1 MHSLPRAA
9 TRGRS
14 FFTFLA
20 MTVFFIF
27 VISRDF
33 GYNPQM
39 KKLFLAFA
47 LLLFTST
54 TFAFTLTGTIADK
67 LDQTGLESVQIT
79 LDGKKKRASDDK
91 GVFTIPNI
99 DITAGNPAE
108 IVFSKDAYLDLAGT
122 ITQKKGALYFDGVR
136 FGSVKYKIPQG
147 GGVAIPD
154 PDATYTLPDIE
165 LLPNPVPIIRGK
177 ITAIRGRDEMEQ
189 DLIWSKVKIYAT
201 ENGELLEVDKETE
214 GEYTVLGYLGTE
226 ENPRDINMTFEYPGY
241 EDKEEYFEVKAK
253 IIDKDTDIVFTVP
266 TNASRMQENMEAM
279 TGFGCNELM
288 PKYLIGASCVENS
301 ELKGDASDVAMW
313 L

>member
-1 MHSLPRAA
+1 
-9 TRGRS
+9 
-14 FFTFLA
+14 
-20 MTVFFIF
+20 
-27 VISRDF
+27 
-33 GYNPQM
+33 
-39 KKLFLAFA
+39 
-47 LLLFTST
+47 
-54 TFAFTLTGTIADK
+54 
-67 LDQTGLESVQIT
+67 VQIT

-108 IVFSKDAYLDLAGT
+108 IVFSKDEYLDLAGT

-189 DLIWSKVKIYAT
+189 DILWDKVKIYAT

-214 GEYTVLGYLGTE
+214 GEYTVMGYLGTE

-241 EDKEEYFEVKAK
+241 EDKERDFEVKAK

-288 PKYLIGASCVENS
+288 PKYLIGASCAENS
-301 ELKGDASDVAMW
+301 ELKGDASDIAFWIQKFGGKITALISFIAVLFIVFNSFKILTAVGDTDQINSGKNGLKWAIIGLFLTMFAY
-313 L
+313 LVVKSVSLN